1 MQNGIQT
8 PKQALN
14 PAFLKQKP
22 NRAEIEVFKKEFAS
36 LLERINLKET
46 EEFHK
51 NLMKDFLN
59 AVYYKN
65 QHYINTKGRADLVIH
80 NGTTSDSPVGVLIEM
95 KSPINKAEMVTKE
108 NLNVKSFQEL
118 VLYYLRERKTSKNL
132 ELRYLIITNI
142 YEWFVFDARNFED
155 VFGDN
160 TKLEKQFT
168 EFENKTSAAK
178 TTDTFYKEIAAPAIE
193 NVLDKIQYTHFD
205 IREYEETLR
214 NANTEDD
221 KQLIAMYKFLSPIH
235 LLKLPFANDAN
246 ELNHEF
252 YAELLHIMGLEE
264 VKRGAQKFIERKKE
278 GSRDSGSLLENA
290 IERIEIKGK
299 SQNVDA
305 EPFDIALNLT
315 ITWINRILFLKLLE
329 AQIVKYNSPPE
340 GGLRGTDFA
349 FLSPEKLHDYNDLD
363 MLFFSVLAKTET
375 ERKPALQAKFS
386 HVPYLNSSLFEMTE
400 IEDKTI
406 CIDSL
411 DNNIFIDLHPKS
423 VLHGRGN
430 AGVAPTMRPLEYLLR
445 FLDAYDFSSE
455 GSEEIQEENKPLIS
469 ASVLGLIFE
478 KINGYKDGSFFTP
491 SFITMYM
498 CREAIPKAV
507 IQKFNDAKGW
517 NCQTISDLYNKI
529 DTIAEANRIFNS
541 IRICDPAVGS
551 GHFLVSALNE
561 LIRIKSELGIL
572 VDKTGKRLRDYHITI
587 ENDELIV
594 TDSESGIF
602 QYHPQNLESQ
612 RVQETLFFEKQTL
625 IENCLFGVDINPNS
639 VQICRLRLWIE
650 LLKHAYYK
658 QPPKSPSGGRG
669 ALETFPNIDINIKHG
684 NSLMSRFNLHDK
696 FTGTS
701 GMEHTV
707 KRETQKYKN
716 AVLLYK
722 STTDKAT
729 KQEYVRQ
736 INEIR
741 TIFLQLN
748 DAKNDKDYAELKQAE
763 NELFLQ
769 THGSFAEFQDE
780 TWQQRT
786 AELTQK
792 AATLDKIYKDKVRA
806 SFEWR
811 FEFPEVLNDDGDF
824 VGFDLVIGNPPYLKE
839 GRAEKSVFDGLRD
852 SIYYQGKMDLWYLFV
867 CFGMSLLKENGIL
880 SFIATNNWVT
890 NEGASKMRNYIIE
903 NTKILQLVDFG
914 SFMVFDSASIQTM
927 VMSFLNQKCD
937 KYSFDY
943 RKLAGVS
950 KYSDVLDLLDKKP
963 NTKATYLHPT
973 VVCENYRDKFLTFN
987 ADDSIFEK
995 IAKDA
1000 VYLEDKE
1007 IAQGIVP
1014 NPDVVNNKNIWKI
1027 SQTNLQKFN
1036 IKVGDGVFVV
1046 GKDKFTNCLDDEI
1059 KYIKPLYE
1067 PSEIEKFHIKPSK
1080 SNILYITKNNF
1091 LNDAPNILK
1100 HLVKYKDIMEDRRE
1114 NQNEKLDFYHLHWSR
1129 DSSFF
1134 EQGEKILSV
1143 RKCTKPTFAYTKEEC
1158 YVMMAVNIIKTK
1170 KCNLKY
1176 LLGLL
1181 NSSLIAFWLKNKG
1194 KMQGDNYQLDKEPL
1208 MQIPIKIAEKQ
1219 EPIIALVD
1227 KILAAKSANPA
1238 ADTLEWEKEIDALV
1252 YELYGVTNL
1261 F

>member
-22 NRAEIEVFKKEFAS
+22 NRAEIEVFKKEFVS

-59 AVYYKN
+59 AVYYKD

-80 NGTTSDSPVGVLIEM
+80 NGKTSDSPVGVLIEV
-95 KSPINKAEMVTKE
+95 KSPINKTEMVTKE

-155 VFGDN
+155 IFGNN
-160 TKLEKQFT
+160 TKLNKQFT

-193 NVLDKIQYTHFD
+193 DVLDKIQYTHFD
-205 IREYEETLR
+205 IREYEKTLR

-264 VKRGAQKFIERKKE
+264 VKRGAQKFIERKKA

-299 SQNVDA
+299 SQNADA

-329 AQIVKYNSPPE
+329 AQIIKYNSPP
-340 GGLRGTDFA
+340 GGGADFA

-363 MLFFSVLAKTET
+363 MLFFSVLAKTEP
-375 ERKPALQAKFS
+375 ERMPALQAKFS

-400 IEDKTI
+400 MENKTI

-430 AGVAPTMRPLEYLLR
+430 AGVASTMRPLEHLLR

-786 AELTQK
+786 AELTDK

-824 VGFDLVIGNPPYLKE
+824 MGFDLVIGNPPYLKE
-839 GRAEKSVFDGLRD
+839 GRAEKSVFDGLRE

-1000 VYLEDKE
+1000 VYLTKDEL
-1007 IAQGIVP
+1007 ANGIHPHYDFVDGRLAFSH
-1014 NPDVVNNKNIWKI
+1014 NLKI
-1027 SQTNLQKFN
+1027 GEGIFGLSEQEK
-1036 IKVGDGVFVV
+1036 
-1046 GKDKFTNCLDDEI
+1046 KDLKLAANEL
-1059 KYIKPLYE
+1059 KLIKPYYTTAQIHRYY
-1067 PSEIEKFHIKPSK
+1067 SEK
-1080 SNILYITKNNF
+1080 
-1091 LNDAPNILK
+1091 
-1100 HLVKYKDIMEDRRE
+1100 
-1114 NQNEKLDFYHLHWSR
+1114 QNSLWLIYT
-1129 DSSFF
+1129 DSSFKNNKSMDNYPHLKAHLDRF
-1134 EQGEKILSV
+1134 KNVITSDNKPYGLHRAREEKFFKGEKIAAL
-1143 RKCTKPTFAYTKEEC
+1143 RKSAGKPSFSYSDFDC
-1158 YVMMAVNIIKTK
+1158 YLPASFYIIKTK